1 MLMRPKL
8 GIGSFAS
15 LGRHGNVTELDSF
28 AFDGQAKV
36 VVVGDHDWNVRFEF
50 SGVVA
55 VQYPRKEVWSVGL
68 STGGP
73 LERVQEASPDE
84 LVTIFI
90 PSSPTPVTGYVIQ
103 APRRDVI
110 ELNLSIDEAFRF
122 TISGGVLKPGV
133 ALPESTGKE
142 ESG

>member
-1 MLMRPKL
+1 MLSERR
-8 GIGSFAS
+8 I
-15 LGRHGNVTELDSF
+15 
-28 AFDGQAKV
+28 
-36 VVVGDHDWNVRFEF
+36 EF

-55 VQYPRKEVWSVGL
+55 VQYPRKGIWSLGL
-68 STGGP
+68 STGEP
-73 LERVQEASPDE
+73 LERVQEVSPDE

-122 TISGGVLKPGV
+122 TISGGVLKPGA

-142 ESG
+142 GSG